1 MSTGHS
7 REVSGRSDE
16 VFGHSREVCGHSD
29 EVFGHSDEVSDSET
43 RTVTGLQKMKKA
55 LYYIIRINTFN
66 TY

>member
-7 REVSGRSDE
+7 REVSGR
-16 VFGHSREVCGHSD
+16 SD